1 MLEELNNEAKK
12 QIKCPPTKKKTKVE
26 IIAQKI
32 VAGKRMIK
40 RKIKE
45 QEKEDQRMIQ
55 YIHDRL
61 VVMQIET
68 QSQPFNR
75 LQNQGSSMMEQS
87 QTKNSHGQK

>member
-1 MLEELNNEAKK
+1 VLNKESRQNIKK
-12 QIKCPPTKKKTKVE
+12 PPTKKKTKVDL
-26 IIAQKI
+26 ITQKI
-32 VAGKRMIK
+32 AAGKRMIK

-45 QEKEDQRMIQ
+45 QAKEEMRMIH

-75 LQNQGSSMMEQS
+75 QMNQSSSMMEQS
-87 QTKNSHGQK
+87 QTKNSNCQK